1 MSKCNL
7 SAAVAAIC
15 LAALATETPPLVRL
29 PHRGKG
35 LEGRFHPT
43 YASAHAPHILR

>member
-1 MSKCNL
+1 M
-7 SAAVAAIC
+7 IC
-15 LAALATETPPLVRL
+15 LAALAVAETPPLVRL

-43 YASAHAPHILR
+43 